1 MEDRT
6 GTFPGSRTTP
16 AEAPPASFSLIR
28 EAPRPGPV
36 PYVLRDD
43 WAEAFPWLIQGV
55 TVREVDLR
63 LFGASLEEGALDRW
77 GALGEA
83 LGIVGVVHARQ
94 DHGAVVRTHR
104 GGPPGFLLS
113 PPCDGHATGEPGLLL
128 TVTVADCV
136 PVFLVAPER
145 PAVAL
150 LHAGW
155 RGVAGGI
162 LEEGLGVLK
171 DRFGVEPGQ
180 LHAHLGPAISGDRY
194 EVGPEVH
201 RALGLPD
208 PGEPGLLDLRGAAAE
223 RLAEGGVPRERIG
236 VSTRCSLE
244 DPLFFS
250 HRGGDDG
257 RQVAFLGIRAGMEGD
272 GGGRSP

>member
-1 MEDRT
+1 MDDRSGTSLESRATST
-6 GTFPGSRTTP
+6 GTDASSFPRVQETP
-16 AEAPPASFSLIR
+16 R
-28 EAPRPGPV
+28 QGPV
-36 PYVLRDD
+36 PCAFRED

-55 TVREVDLR
+55 TTRELDFR
-63 LFGASLEEGALDRW
+63 LFGASLEAGALDRW
-77 GALGEA
+77 TALAEA
-83 LGIVGVVHARQ
+83 HGIVRLAHARQ

-104 GGPPGFLLS
+104 AGAPGFILS
-113 PPCDGHATGEPGLLL
+113 PPCDGHATGDPGLLL

-136 PVFLVAPER
+136 PVFLVAPGR

-180 LHAHLGPAISGDRY
+180 VQAHLGPAISGDRY

-201 RALGLPD
+201 RALGFPD

-223 RLAEGGVPRERIG
+223 RLVEGGVPRERIG

-257 RQVAFLGIRAGMEGD
+257 RQVAFLGIRAGTEGG

>member
-1 MEDRT
+1 
-6 GTFPGSRTTP
+6 
-16 AEAPPASFSLIR
+16 
-28 EAPRPGPV
+28 
-36 PYVLRDD
+36 
-43 WAEAFPWLIQGV
+43 
-55 TVREVDLR
+55 
-63 LFGASLEEGALDRW
+63 
-77 GALGEA
+77 
-83 LGIVGVVHARQ
+83 
-94 DHGAVVRTHR
+94 
-104 GGPPGFLLS
+104 
-113 PPCDGHATGEPGLLL
+113 
-128 TVTVADCV
+128 
-136 PVFLVAPER
+136 VAPGR